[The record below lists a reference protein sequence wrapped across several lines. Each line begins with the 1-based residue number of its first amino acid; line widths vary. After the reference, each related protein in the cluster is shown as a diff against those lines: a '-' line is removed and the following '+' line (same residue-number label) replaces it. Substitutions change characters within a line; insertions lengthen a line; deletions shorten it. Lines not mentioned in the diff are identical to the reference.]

1 MNRWYSETGMV
12 ISQDREGQQREGQP
26 AYAWVLRET
35 LRAVSQWVIIG
46 HTELNNAH
54 RDLGHP

>member
-1 MNRWYSETGMV
+1 MV
-12 ISQDREGQQREGQP
+12 ISQDGEGQGREGQP

-35 LRAVSQWVIIG
+35 LRTVSWWVIIR
-46 HTELNNAH
+46 HTKLNNAH